1 MRTRDASL
9 GAMVLALVLCATGPA
24 VVAEGPTYTPPR
36 WSAESYPGANTSP
49 PPWGWGP
56 QGAGSSQL
64 PSGGVVAPGGPTIP
78 PPVVPAPTPEAPA
91 PTTPPGAPAPEA
103 APSPPAAAPPTA
115 APAPTAPAPA
125 PTAAA
130 APTSSPGL
138 GGATSLGGGAFTMIG
153 DMGPFSALQQTGGG
167 RFPPLPRP
175 IPPGRPP
182 GTVGQPPAAA
192 LVPSTRGLKI
202 AENQSPRPQDRI
214 FTDFNYYDDI
224 NGAVNRRLLSPIG
237 DARLYQWLFG
247 LEKTFLDQR
256 ASLGARLP
264 LNTLS
269 TSSNIP
275 GVGGTS
281 TSLGNPTFFA
291 KYALVDDRQTGN
303 LISTGLAVT
312 VPTGPRAFAGNGLFT
327 NFNSTQLQ
335 PFVGVI
341 RNWGDFFFHGFS
353 AIDVPLDERDATV
366 LFNDFGV
373 GYFLYR
379 EPYAQ
384 EFLTAVVPTFEVHVN
399 TPLNH
404 RGVFP
409 ADRASIPDVVNLT
422 YGTNFEFFH
431 RAVLTLAF
439 VTPVTGPRPF
449 DFEAVAFLN
458 IFYGPTR
465 NRAVP
470 TFPAVIR

>member
-1 MRTRDASL
+1 
-9 GAMVLALVLCATGPA
+9 
-24 VVAEGPTYTPPR
+24 
-36 WSAESYPGANTSP
+36 
-49 PPWGWGP
+49 
-56 QGAGSSQL
+56 
-64 PSGGVVAPGGPTIP
+64 
-78 PPVVPAPTPEAPA
+78 
-91 PTTPPGAPAPEA
+91 
-103 APSPPAAAPPTA
+103 
-115 APAPTAPAPA
+115 
-125 PTAAA
+125 
-130 APTSSPGL
+130 
-138 GGATSLGGGAFTMIG
+138 MIG
-153 DMGPFSALQQTGGG
+153 DMGPFSARQQGGG

-175 IPPGRPP
+175 LPPGRPGEGP
-182 GTVGQPPAAA
+182 GQVQSAA

-214 FTDFNYYDDI
+214 FTDFNYYEDL
-224 NGAVNRRLLSPIG
+224 NGSVNRRLLSPIG

-269 TSSNIP
+269 TSSDVP
-275 GVGGTS
+275 GVGRTS
-281 TSLGNPTFFA
+281 TALGNPTFFA

-312 VPTGPRAFAGNGLFT
+312 VPTGPRAFAGNELFT
-327 NFNSTQLQ
+327 GFGSTQLQ
-335 PFVGVI
+335 PFLGII
-341 RNWGDFFFHGFS
+341 RNWGDFFVHGFT
-353 AIDVPLDERDATV
+353 AIDVPLDRREATV

-379 EPYAQ
+379 EPYADQ
-384 EFLTAVVPTFEVHVN
+384 FLTAVVPTFEVHVN

-409 ADRASIPDVVNLT
+409 ADRGSIPDVVDLT
-422 YGTNFEFFH
+422 YGTSFQFHH

-458 IFYGPTR
+458 VFFGPTR
-465 NRAVP
+465 DRMQP
-470 TFPAVIR
+470 SFPAVIR